1 MRILP
6 LAFAIALLA
15 LRSPAAD
22 SAPAT
27 SPAEKEDPVEAAV
40 RATAEAAAK
49 KEAAR
54 QEMRTQ
60 QKALVKLG
68 DDPSTTADAILI
80 AEFEKFRAGE
90 LPPGLWLELFEA
102 AAKRKDP
109 RLKEMVAAREQEATK
124 HDLVSQFRECLEGG
138 DAESGKQIF
147 ATWPQ
152 SGCIRCHKMNE
163 EGGQIGP
170 DLTTLH
176 QTTERIYIL
185 ESIVD
190 PNAVITPGFQFV
202 LLTLIDGTTI
212 SGILN
217 SETEDVLRLTS
228 VIDGKRGRVGASLVK
243 ERTPLPS
250 AMPPGFGLVLG
261 KRAVRD
267 LVEFLATGPKDELLG
282 KDATVQP

>member
-6 LAFAIALLA
+6 LAFTIALLA
-15 LRSPAAD
+15 LHAPAAD
-22 SAPAT
+22 SVPAAP
-27 SPAEKEDPVEAAV
+27 SSKEDPVEAAV
-40 RATAEAAAK
+40 KAAADAAAK
-49 KEAAR
+49 KEAAL
-54 QEMRTQ
+54 QELRAH

-68 DDPSTTADAILI
+68 DDSSPKADAKLI

-90 LPPGLWLELFEA
+90 LPPGVWLELFEA
-102 AAKRKDP
+102 AGKRKNP
-109 RLKEMVAAREQEATK
+109 RLKEMVAAHEKEAAR

-138 DAESGKQIF
+138 DAEAGKQIF

-152 SGCIRCHKMNE
+152 AGCIRCHRINE

-250 AMPPGFGLVLG
+250 AMPPGFGLILG

-267 LVEFLATGPKDELLG
+267 LVEFLASGPRDEFLPD
-282 KDATVQP
+282 KDAAEKR